1 MSRASKDRAEALALV
16 ADKFKEGD
24 RLMCRRNGKTYQLGV
39 SDGRESYWMLCED
52 DSQKGKV
59 EARVILREFTKMEP
73 RQ

>member
-1 MSRASKDRAEALALV
+1 MSRVSKDRAEALAQV
-16 ADKFKEGD
+16 AEKFKEGD

-39 SDGRESYWMLCED
+39 SDGRERYWMLCED

-59 EARVILREFTKMEP
+59 EARMILREFTKMEP